1 MQHLDEGTIHAW
13 LDGEL
18 PPAEREAAEAHVAS
32 CDECKAAVAEARGF
46 IAASSRILTALD
58 AVPGG
63 VLPASTTSSKARA
76 PARFTIS
83 RAWIAAAA
91 VLVLSTATVIA
102 VRPRRDAAA
111 IRVAAA
117 RNEAKTAATAP
128 SAALPQAESSAPV
141 AAAPPPKLAGA
152 LAEAREKSEDK
163 ASTRGAPARKDVAF
177 PASVAKSQGGGK
189 PMIVAQAAPAA
200 PAGGAAADL
209 PAPAPAEAPSSRVA
223 DASAPTHDSSANNAY
238 ALRAPAAQPDSVRL
252 HRPVALQQ
260 LVITGEGLSTSSEK
274 LGVAVAAVETP
285 QLVSRRA
292 EAAGADSVVTTV
304 YTVGEGSVTLI
315 ERPSA
320 HDEAKRDAH
329 IGFTDQ
335 LAARS
340 RAGVQ
345 INSLTW
351 SDSTGRT
358 RTLRGAVSQ
367 AELERIKAALF
378 GATP

>member
-1 MQHLDEGTIHAW
+1 VLYAGKHD
-13 LDGEL
+13 
-18 PPAEREAAEAHVAS
+18 V
-32 CDECKAAVAEARGF
+32 AAV
-46 IAASSRILTALD
+46 
-58 AVPGG
+58 
-63 VLPASTTSSKARA
+63 
-76 PARFTIS
+76 
-83 RAWIAAAA
+83 
-91 VLVLSTATVIA
+91 
-102 VRPRRDAAA
+102 
-111 IRVAAA
+111 
-117 RNEAKTAATAP
+117 P
-128 SAALPQAESSAPV
+128 S
-141 AAAPPPKLAGA
+141 GI
-152 LAEAREKSEDK
+152 
-163 ASTRGAPARKDVAF
+163 F
-177 PASVAKSQGGGK
+177 
-189 PMIVAQAAPAA
+189 
-200 PAGGAAADL
+200 
-209 PAPAPAEAPSSRVA
+209 
-223 DASAPTHDSSANNAY
+223 
-238 ALRAPAAQPDSVRL
+238 
-252 HRPVALQQ
+252 PVALQQ